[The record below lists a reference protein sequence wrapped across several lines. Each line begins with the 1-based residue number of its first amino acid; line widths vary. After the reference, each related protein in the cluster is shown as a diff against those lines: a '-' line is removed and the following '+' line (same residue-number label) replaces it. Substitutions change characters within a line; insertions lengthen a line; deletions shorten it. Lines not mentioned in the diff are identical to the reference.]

1 MTQPTANFTERDAM
15 DKNDLLIQL
24 RTRKLSALIYD
35 ARIASDRSIKDCA
48 EAICV
53 SRYAYKAFES
63 GDQSPTLPQL
73 EALGEYLDIPMD
85 HFWGNE
91 SLSEVPQGK
100 ETAEVEAYVTERNQ
114 EILATLRQ
122 ARDEAG
128 ISLKQLAEE
137 SGIKRSTLGRYEL
150 GKEAIPIPQL
160 EVLANCL
167 EIDLRQFF
175 NQSNTMKQQRI
186 DQDALSGFLELPEE
200 LQEFI
205 AKPINRSYLELA
217 HRLSTLSVEKLRLV
231 AEGLLEITY

>member
-1 MTQPTANFTERDAM
+1 M
-15 DKNDLLIQL
+15 DKNSLLIQL

-48 EAICV
+48 EAIGV
-53 SRYAYKAFES
+53 TRYAFKAFES
-63 GDQSPTLPQL
+63 GDQSPTLPEL
-73 EALGEYLDIPMD
+73 EVLSEYLDIPME

-91 SLSEVPQGK
+91 SLSEIPRGK
-100 ETAEVEAYVTERNQ
+100 ETAEIEAYITGRDQ

-128 ISLKQLAEE
+128 LSLKQLAEE
-137 SGIKRSTLGRYEL
+137 SGLKRSLLGRYEL
-150 GKEAIPIPQL
+150 GKDTIPIPHL
-160 EVLANCL
+160 EVLSNCL
-167 EIDLRQFF
+167 EVDLRQFF

-205 AKPINRSYLELA
+205 AMPINRSYLELA